1 MNFRINEVVRLL
13 EDIPSVGIYRGSL
26 GVVVAVL
33 SEPEEAY
40 EVEFCDGGGA
50 TIAQIS
56 LRSAQF
62 EVMR

>member
-1 MNFRINEVVRLL
+1 
-13 EDIPSVGIYRGSL
+13 VGIYRGSL